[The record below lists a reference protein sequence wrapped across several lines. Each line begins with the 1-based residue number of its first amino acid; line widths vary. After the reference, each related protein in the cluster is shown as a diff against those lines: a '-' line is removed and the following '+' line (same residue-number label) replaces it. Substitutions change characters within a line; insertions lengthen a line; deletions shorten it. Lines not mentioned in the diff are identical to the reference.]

1 MDRLLGQVAATFGS
15 EFYFHGWS
23 GHCLFVCS
31 VSQSDISDAHP
42 VRNLGS
48 IWRHQCAQGLTVL
61 GTRRTCKINQRIQEH
76 YIHPLQVQEG
86 FTEQM
91 FKHELKGKE
100 GLCPVVISG
109 RIFQDGHSCKEVW
122 HVL

>member
-1 MDRLLGQVAATFGS
+1 MGFWGRLLRLLDPSFTFMDGLAIV
-15 EFYFHGWS
+15 
-23 GHCLFVCS
+23 CLYVQCL
-31 VSQSDISDAHP
+31 SQIPRMHP
-42 VRNLGS
+42 VRDLGS
-48 IWRHQCAQGLTVL
+48 IWRHQCVQGLTVL
-61 GTRRTCKINQRIQEH
+61 GTRRTCKIKQRIKEH
-76 YIHPLQVQEG
+76 CIHPLQVQEG

>member
-1 MDRLLGQVAATFGS
+1 MGFWGRLLRLLDPSFTFMDGLAIV
-15 EFYFHGWS
+15 
-23 GHCLFVCS
+23 CLYVQCLS
-31 VSQSDISDAHP
+31 RIPRMHP
-42 VRNLGS
+42 MRELGS
-48 IWRHQCAQGLTVL
+48 IWRHQCVRGLTVL
-61 GTRRTCKINQRIQEH
+61 GTRWTCKIKQRIKEH